1 VVSCGW
7 HRVARTSDDT
17 YPTVMP
23 PPPTPRP
30 RSPPA
35 SKPFGFLEATT
46 LRPPLPSSYSRR
58 NEMKPSISVIAA
70 ARRLPAHPR
79 PSQSAALLP
88 QAPAS
93 RRRAE
98 KGARPSHCPAR
109 SSSPVLSPPP
119 ILLSPLVSPFAS
131 LCEGM
136 LTRCSAPTFMEMHPL
151 IYPGAPL
158 ARACV

>member
-1 VVSCGW
+1 
-7 HRVARTSDDT
+7 VASGGTSDDT
-17 YPTVMP
+17 YPAVVP
-23 PPPTPRP
+23 PRP
-30 RSPPA
+30 RSPLA
-35 SKPFGFLEATT
+35 SKSFDFLGATT

-70 ARRLPAHPR
+70 ARRLPAHPPTVSIR
-79 PSQSAALLP
+79 ALL
-88 QAPAS
+88 A
-93 RRRAE
+93 RLRLRRAE
-98 KGARPSHCPAR
+98 KGASPPVVPLAPRRPS
-109 SSSPVLSPPP
+109 SSS
-119 ILLSPLVSPFAS
+119 LVSPFAS